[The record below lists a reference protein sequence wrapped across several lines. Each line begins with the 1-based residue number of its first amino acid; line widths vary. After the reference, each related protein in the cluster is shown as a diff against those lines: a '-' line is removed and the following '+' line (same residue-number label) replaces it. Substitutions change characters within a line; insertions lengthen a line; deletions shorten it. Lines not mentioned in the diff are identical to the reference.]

1 MEEDPPKSAENVI
14 YLNPTIAWNRPELE
28 KISDVTEFENAC
40 SKQAGKV
47 FGTSNTCE
55 NEIFC
60 YYRKGDGFVIPLGI
74 LNKLVKNRLTTKNTY
89 TLSFVE
95 YPYNEG
101 FDAFEITISEENLKK
116 RIRYIIVS
124 SGQPKR
130 TSGLTQLRE
139 KTGNLATQASTA
151 TGEAARSVGRTVST
165 STTAARQATA
175 SGLRRAADYV
185 HTEPPEKGTVAVA
198 QATPISKVQQATNI
212 RSADQQPTILNRMGN
227 TFQRFRRGPDA
238 QVFPENG
245 QHLSGVI
252 PGGTGELGKGG
263 RKQKTLHKRKNKK
276 TSRRKKM

>member
-1 MEEDPPKSAENVI
+1 MEEDPQKSAENI
-14 YLNPTIAWNRPELE
+14 ISKNPTLAWNRPELE

-40 SKQAGKV
+40 SKQAGKA
-47 FGTSNTCE
+47 FGRSNTCE

-95 YPYNEG
+95 YPDNEG
-101 FDAFEITISEENLKK
+101 FDAFEITISENNLKE

-124 SGQPKR
+124 TKDIKK

-139 KTGNLATQASTA
+139 KTGNLATRASTA

-165 STTAARQATA
+165 GTNAARQATA
-175 SGLRRAADYV
+175 TGLRRAADFVY
-185 HTEPPEKGTVAVA
+185 TEPPPQGTVAAEPVA
-198 QATPISKVQQATNI
+198 IPARALPVAYGIPENPRQTF
-212 RSADQQPTILNRMGN
+212 LNRARNLFTGM
-227 TFQRFRRGPDA
+227 RRNAPVADVGFDNVVP
-238 QVFPENG
+238 VPN
-245 QHLSGVI
+245 
-252 PGGTGELGKGG
+252 KGG

>member
-1 MEEDPPKSAENVI
+1 MEEEINKIINEYPEHVWGFENILRIVSNI
-14 YLNPTIAWNRPELE
+14 Q
-28 KISDVTEFENAC
+28 EFENAC

-95 YPYNEG
+95 YPDNEG

-124 SGQPKR
+124 SRELKR

-139 KTGNLATQASTA
+139 KTGNLATRASTA
-151 TGEAARSVGRTVST
+151 TGEAARSLGKTVST

-175 SGLRRAADYV
+175 RGLRRAADYV
-185 HTEPPEKGTVAVA
+185 HTEPPGKDTVADGIA
-198 QATPISKVQQATNI
+198 ENP
-212 RSADQQPTILNRMGN
+212 QPTISNRLRKFFTGMPRN
-227 TFQRFRRGPDA
+227 A
-238 QVFPENG
+238 QVADMDSVNVG
-245 QHLSGVI
+245 SN
-252 PGGTGELGKGG
+252 KGG